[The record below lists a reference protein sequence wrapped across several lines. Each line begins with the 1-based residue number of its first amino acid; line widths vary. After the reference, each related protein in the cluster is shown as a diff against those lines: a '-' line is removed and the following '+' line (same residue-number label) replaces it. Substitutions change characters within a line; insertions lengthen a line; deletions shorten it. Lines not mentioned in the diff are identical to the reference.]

1 MGRPA
6 DPAHRVEDDHRAAGP
21 ETARRIA
28 LAQLAIGVPAL
39 TIVLFGLVLGFLLS
53 ERDLGITFW
62 GVAVPVVVAFAV
74 YLGRAIVA
82 LRRASRAVAAAGTAE
97 SEEG

>member
-6 DPAHRVEDDHRAAGP
+6 DPADRVKGDDRRADP

-28 LAQLAIGVPAL
+28 LAHLAIGVPAM

-53 ERDLGITFW
+53 ERSLGITFW
-62 GVAVPVVVAFAV
+62 GVAVPVVAAFAV
-74 YLGRAIVA
+74 YLGRAMVA
-82 LRRASRAVAAAGTAE
+82 LRRASRAVAAARTAE
-97 SEEG
+97 GEEG

>member
-1 MGRPA
+1 VGRPA
-6 DPAHRVEDDHRAAGP
+6 DPAHRVEDHDRAASP

-53 ERDLGITFW
+53 ERNLGITFW

-82 LRRASRAVAAAGTAE
+82 LRRASRAVAAAGRAE

>member
-1 MGRPA
+1 
-6 DPAHRVEDDHRAAGP
+6 
-21 ETARRIA
+21 
-28 LAQLAIGVPAL
+28 LAIGVPAL

-82 LRRASRAVAAAGTAE
+82 LRRASRAVAAAGTAD